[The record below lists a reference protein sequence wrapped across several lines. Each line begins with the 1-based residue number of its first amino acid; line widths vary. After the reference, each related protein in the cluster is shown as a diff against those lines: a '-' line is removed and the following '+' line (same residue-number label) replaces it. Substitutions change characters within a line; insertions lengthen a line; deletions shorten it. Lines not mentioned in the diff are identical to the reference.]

1 MQTTQPEQLLKA
13 STAYRPPGSWN
24 KLTVGGGVRWQSRTS
39 AQTYYGLQAGDIVQK
54 PYALFD
60 LMAQY
65 DFSDKTRLQ
74 LNIRNLADKT
84 TGPWASTTP
93 CSTAKAGP
101 RC

>member
-1 MQTTQPEQLLKA
+1 M
-13 STAYRPPGSWN
+13 
-24 KLTVGGGVRWQSRTS
+24 RWQSRTS

-74 LNIRNLADKT
+74 LNIRNLADKKYYRSM
-84 TGPWASTTP
+84 GFYNSVFYGEGR
-93 CSTAKAGP
+93 TAMLTLSQ
-101 RC
+101 RF